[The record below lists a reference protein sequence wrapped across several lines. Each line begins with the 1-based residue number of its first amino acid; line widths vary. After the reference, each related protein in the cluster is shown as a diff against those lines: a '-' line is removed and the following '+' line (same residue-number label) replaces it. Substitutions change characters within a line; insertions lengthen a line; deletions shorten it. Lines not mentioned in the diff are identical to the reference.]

1 MSNKTTTAT
10 PPVEMKKEQGCNTN
24 TELCVNLKTKL
35 WNDKRMETG
44 KVYRGTIRRTT
55 TSEPYHYDELFVF
68 TEAQR
73 AQPVRRNPH
82 IYEGDCINVNQA
94 PDGTIYPT
102 FNRPKFTEQFTF
114 QDFCREAA
122 EELLKIVSLVEK

>member
-24 TELCVNLKTKL
+24 TELCVNLKTEL

-68 TEAQR
+68 TEAQG
-73 AQPVRRNPH
+73 RNP
-82 IYEGDCINVNQA
+82 
-94 PDGTIYPT
+94 
-102 FNRPKFTEQFTF
+102 
-114 QDFCREAA
+114 
-122 EELLKIVSLVEK
+122 

>member
-1 MSNKTTTAT
+1 M
-10 PPVEMKKEQGCNTN
+10 NTN
-24 TELCVNLKTKL
+24 TELCVNLKTEL
-35 WNDKRMETG
+35 WNDKRMETD
-44 KVYRGTIRRTT
+44 KLYRGTIRRTT

-102 FNRPKFTEQFTF
+102 FNRPRFNELFTF
-114 QDFCREAA
+114 ADFCREASK
-122 EELLKIVSLVEK
+122 ELLRVIGLVEK

>member
-1 MSNKTTTAT
+1 M
-10 PPVEMKKEQGCNTN
+10 NTN
-24 TELCVNLKTKL
+24 TELCVNLKTEL

-73 AQPVRRNPH
+73 SQPVRRNPH
-82 IYEGDCINVNQA
+82 IYEGDCINVNQ
-94 PDGTIYPT
+94 GTRRHDLSHIQPT
-102 FNRPKFTEQFTF
+102 ALQRALHL
-114 QDFCREAA
+114 RR
-122 EELLKIVSLVEK
+122 LLP

>member
-1 MSNKTTTAT
+1 
-10 PPVEMKKEQGCNTN
+10 MKKDFNTN
-24 TELCVNLKTKL
+24 TELCVNLKTEL

-73 AQPVRRNPH
+73 SQPVRRNPH

-102 FNRPKFTEQFTF
+102 LLYATTLRVLTPNN
-114 QDFCREAA
+114 A
-122 EELLKIVSLVEK
+122 ESGSRKSLPCCI